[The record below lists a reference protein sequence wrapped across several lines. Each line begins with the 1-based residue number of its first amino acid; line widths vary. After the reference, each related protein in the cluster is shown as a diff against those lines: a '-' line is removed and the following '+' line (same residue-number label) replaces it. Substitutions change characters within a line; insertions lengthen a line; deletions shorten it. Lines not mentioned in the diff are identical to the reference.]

1 MAEQLPPEVQS
12 LAVRYNQLRDFISS
26 LLQQKMATEAEIEEL
41 KRLIEVLE
49 QKVDDEY
56 VYEAIGGVLA
66 KRKKDDVLSEAK
78 EKLEI
83 LEARL
88 EKFKN
93 QEEKYTAEL
102 KETEEKLKALLAKQ
116 YQSLSKQS

>member
-1 MAEQLPPEVQS
+1 MAEQVPPEVQS

-41 KRLIEVLE
+41 KRLIEILE
-49 QKVDDEY
+49 QKVEEDY

-66 KRKKDDVLSEAK
+66 KRKKEEVLNEAK

-93 QEEKYTAEL
+93 QEEKYTSEL

-116 YQSLSKQS
+116 YQSLSKQG

>member
-1 MAEQLPPEVQS
+1 
-12 LAVRYNQLRDFISS
+12 
-26 LLQQKMATEAEIEEL
+26 MATEAELEEL

-49 QKVDDEY
+49 QKVEDDY

-66 KRKKDDVLSEAK
+66 KRKKEEVLDEAK

-83 LEARL
+83 LEVRL
-88 EKFKN
+88 EKFKS
-93 QEEKYTAEL
+93 QEEKYTVEL

-116 YQSLSKQS
+116 YQSLSRQA

>member
-1 MAEQLPPEVQS
+1 MQMAEQVPPEVQS
-12 LAVRYNQLRDFISS
+12 LAVRYNQLRDFVST

-41 KRLIEVLE
+41 KRLIDVLE
-49 QKVDDEY
+49 NKVEDDY

-88 EKFKN
+88 EKFKK

-116 YQSLSKQS
+116 YQTLAK

>member
-1 MAEQLPPEVQS
+1 MAEQVPPEVQS

-26 LLQQKMATEAEIEEL
+26 LLQQKMATEAELEEL

-49 QKVDDEY
+49 QKVEDDY

-66 KRKKDDVLSEAK
+66 KRKKEEVLDEAK

-83 LEARL
+83 LEVRL
-88 EKFKN
+88 EKFKS
-93 QEEKYTAEL
+93 QEEKYTVEL

-116 YQSLSKQS
+116 YQSLSRQA

>member
-1 MAEQLPPEVQS
+1 MAEQVPPEVQS
-12 LAVRYNQLRDFISS
+12 LAVRYNQLRDFVST

-41 KRLIEVLE
+41 KRLIDVLE
-49 QKVDDEY
+49 NKVEDDY

-88 EKFKN
+88 EKFKK

-116 YQSLSKQS
+116 YQTLAK

>member
-1 MAEQLPPEVQS
+1 MAEQVPPEVQS

-26 LLQQKMATEAEIEEL
+26 LLQQRMATEAEIEEL

-49 QKVDDEY
+49 QKVEEDY
-56 VYEAIGGVLA
+56 VYEAIGGVLV
-66 KRKKDDVLSEAK
+66 KRKKEDILSEAK
-78 EKLEI
+78 EKHEI

-88 EKFKN
+88 GKFKN

-116 YQSLSKQS
+116 YQSVSKQE

>member
-1 MAEQLPPEVQS
+1 MAEQVPPEVQS

-26 LLQQKMATEAEIEEL
+26 LLQQKMTTEAEIEEL
-41 KRLIEVLE
+41 KRLIEILE
-49 QKVDDEY
+49 QKVEEDY

-66 KRKKDDVLSEAK
+66 KRKKEEVLNESK

-93 QEEKYTAEL
+93 QEEKYTSEL

-116 YQSLSKQS
+116 YQSLSKQG

>member
-1 MAEQLPPEVQS
+1 MAEQVPPEVQS

-26 LLQQKMATEAEIEEL
+26 LLQQKMATESEIEEL
-41 KRLIEVLE
+41 KRLIEILE
-49 QKVDDEY
+49 QKVEEDY

-66 KRKKDDVLSEAK
+66 KRKRDDVLNEAK

-88 EKFKN
+88 GKFKS

-116 YQSLSKQS
+116 YQSLSKQG